1 MKLKIVAIASSL
13 LLTLTGCS
21 GLMDE
26 LNRDLLKSDVT
37 KEELQTLLLTKSDL
51 PGFTI
56 MPETATER
64 AERIEIT
71 EQYSLNANTCSKK
84 VSEIGLGEYFIDEQN
99 FISVSS
105 IAEPTCVS
113 ASLFKEAT
121 EEASTEG
128 TEKLYRTSLEQDGG
142 EVTYL
147 NVTKKDIG
155 LGEDILSYNITANI
169 DYSDFSVIMDSWDV
183 SIFTDKATVTLT
195 IDSYN
200 SETDFILIQNLVNI
214 TRSKIAALESQ

>member
-1 MKLKIVAIASSL
+1 
-13 LLTLTGCS
+13 
-21 GLMDE
+21 MDE

-37 KEELQTLLLTKSDL
+37 KEELETLLLTKTDL

-56 MPETATER
+56 IPETASER

-71 EQYSLNANTCSKK
+71 EQYTSNVNTCSKK
-84 VSEIGLGEYFIDEQN
+84 ISEIGLGAYFIDEQN
-99 FISVSS
+99 FIAVAS
-105 IAEPTCVS
+105 IAEPTCLS

-121 EEASTEG
+121 EEVSTEE

-155 LGEDILSYNITANI
+155 LGEDILSYNVTANI
-169 DYSDFSVIMDSWDV
+169 DYPDFSVTLDAWDV
-183 SIFTDKATVTLT
+183 SIFTDKATVTLK
-195 IDSYN
+195 IESYN

-214 TRSKIAALESQ
+214 TRSKLAAL